1 MAQYKNFS
9 QTNQS
14 WHDDI
19 TDPVADKW
27 VKLRNGNYDDND
39 NNDNDNDDNDNDNN
53 ENNDNDN
60 NDNDNNDNDYNG

>member
-27 VKLRNGNYDDND
+27 VKLRHGNYDDND
-39 NNDNDNDDNDNDNN
+39 NDNDF
-53 ENNDNDN
+53 
-60 NDNDNNDNDYNG
+60 GLTF

>member
-1 MAQYKNFS
+1 MTQYKNFS

-27 VKLRNGNYDDND
+27 VKLRHSNYDDNYNDND
-39 NNDNDNDDNDNDNN
+39 NNDNDNDNNN
-53 ENNDNDN
+53 EFKVNLKWI
-60 NDNDNNDNDYNG
+60 